1 MGYFSDGTEGECYF
15 EEYCSKCVHNG
26 DGEGPMCAVWTA
38 HLLYS
43 YDLCNEEK
51 NPLNVLIPRSKDG
64 LWNEQCKMF
73 LAAPSI
79 GLPLQHLR
87 EPKL

>member
-1 MGYFSDGTEGECYF
+1 MGYFSNGTEGECYY
-15 EEYCSKCVHNG
+15 EEYCSRCIHNG

-51 NPLNVLIPRSKDG
+51 NPLNVLIPRSKDR
-64 LWNEQCKMF
+64 LYNERCKMF
-73 LAAPSI
+73 IPAPSI
-79 GLPLQHLR
+79 GFDFTSGSKP
-87 EPKL
+87 